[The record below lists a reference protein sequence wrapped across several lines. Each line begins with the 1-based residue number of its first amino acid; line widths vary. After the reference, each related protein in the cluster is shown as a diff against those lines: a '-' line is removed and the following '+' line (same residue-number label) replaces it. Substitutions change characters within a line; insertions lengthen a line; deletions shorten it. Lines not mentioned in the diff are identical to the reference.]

1 MWALSQRFL
10 GCNFQL
16 CIKDHQRSSKIIK
29 DHQRSSKIIKH
40 HLLFHQLMAFPA
52 QAAYGEYQAES
63 APWSNLYACGDCRR
77 GASLVVTAIAEGRD
91 CASRVDAMLMGTTTL
106 PRAAPLAAS
115 PTFYQ
120 MPQKVSNTQA

>member
-1 MWALSQRFL
+1 M
-10 GCNFQL
+10 
-16 CIKDHQRSSKIIK
+16 
-29 DHQRSSKIIKH
+29 
-40 HLLFHQLMAFPA
+40 FHQLMDLTAFPA

-63 APWSNLYACGDCRR
+63 APWGNLYACGDCRR

-106 PRAAPLAAS
+106 PRAAPLAAN

-120 MPQKVSNTQA
+120 MPQKVSNMLVKSCEYDEEYGEEYGIRYELG